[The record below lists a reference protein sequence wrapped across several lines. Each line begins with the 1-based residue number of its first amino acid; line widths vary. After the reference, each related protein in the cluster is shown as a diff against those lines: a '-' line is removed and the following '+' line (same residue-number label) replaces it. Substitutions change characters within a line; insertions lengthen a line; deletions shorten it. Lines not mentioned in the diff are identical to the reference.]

1 VKGGMNMDDDEDNGR
16 VFEKIAYNFHG
27 RDSLRIKVLRR
38 KIINGTTN
46 LKRTRTL
53 QSRD

>member
-1 VKGGMNMDDDEDNGR
+1 MDDDEDNGR
-16 VFEKIAYNFHG
+16 LFEKIAYSFHG
-27 RDSLRIKVLRR
+27 RDSLRIKYLRR

-46 LKRTRTL
+46 LKRKRTL